1 MNILKIYFLV
11 FLDILLDTLV
21 VHIVIAFNKHTEIHL
36 NGRKYQI
43 YSKIL
48 ETPTWQFICSL
59 LRIKNIL

>member
-1 MNILKIYFLV
+1 MNILKIYFL
-11 FLDILLDTLV
+11 DMLLDTLV